1 MNKPLACRCLGWLR
15 KSAYSIQET
24 RDLLRPKDPG
34 LGHKRVS
41 DPGPRCVRRCL
52 CLWGP
57 GPRCEHIPA
66 SLCARVWEG
75 WVGQCV
81 SVGFRVCKSEVSG
94 SNEFREGNLDGHRQ
108 SLAYRH
114 ARLYVQAVF
123 PQSAGHLQHKAQAC
137 TVHDSFLQSWQQQ
150 RSWRRA

>member
-1 MNKPLACRCLGWLR
+1 MAHPPKRERRVRDRCVGSLPQVTHLD
-15 KSAYSIQET
+15 AYEA
-24 RDLLRPKDPG
+24 PG
-34 LGHKRVS
+34 LGQLTGHK
-41 DPGPRCVRRCL
+41 
-52 CLWGP
+52 
-57 GPRCEHIPA
+57 
-66 SLCARVWEG
+66 
-75 WVGQCV
+75 
-81 SVGFRVCKSEVSG
+81 GFRVCKSEVSG